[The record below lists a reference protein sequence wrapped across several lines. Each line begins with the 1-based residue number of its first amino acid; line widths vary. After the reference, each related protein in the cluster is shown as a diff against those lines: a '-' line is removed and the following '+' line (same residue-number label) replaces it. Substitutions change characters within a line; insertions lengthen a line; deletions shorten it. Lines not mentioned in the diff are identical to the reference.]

1 MKDIQLDES
10 GDMIY
15 TPIDGTLS
23 TISDKDEIKQKI
35 QLALATNASE
45 LEWNVEVGLSHSDLI
60 DNTWDKSYL
69 QMLIDDYLTNTFD
82 EVNDTAIDH
91 YDFDVES
98 RSLTI
103 YLIIE
108 LSDGTT
114 LTMSSNLG
122 DDDDATN

>member
-91 YDFDVES
+91 YYFDVES